1 MFGWEQDVVQL
12 KTSVSSKSKCTISSA
27 AACQYDAQTEGGV
40 QHSMA
45 AIEMFNERELDNV

>member
-1 MFGWEQDVVQL
+1 MQL